1 MKKKQIFLK
10 MPIWTD
16 NLIHYRLTSDHSWAN
31 PIQLKIS
38 TREISKNKSLIVESV
53 QNVNP
58 PDIMGHQIKAYSLK
72 LAFSKEYAKK
82 IEELYPE
89 LDIGKI
95 LLLIYLLI
103 LPKVGDC
110 FKWLQICFLLVKLN
124 LCE

>member
-16 NLIHYRLTSDHSWAN
+16 NLIHYGLTSDHSWAN

-89 LDIGKI
+89 LDIGKT
-95 LLLIYLLI
+95 LLLISLLI
-103 LPKVGDC
+103 
-110 FKWLQICFLLVKLN
+110 
-124 LCE
+124 

>member
-1 MKKKQIFLK
+1 
-10 MPIWTD
+10 
-16 NLIHYRLTSDHSWAN
+16 
-31 PIQLKIS
+31 
-38 TREISKNKSLIVESV
+38 
-53 QNVNP
+53 
-58 PDIMGHQIKAYSLK
+58 MGHQIKAYSLK

-110 FKWLQICFLLVKLN
+110 FKWLQIGFLLAKLN

>member
-1 MKKKQIFLK
+1 
-10 MPIWTD
+10 
-16 NLIHYRLTSDHSWAN
+16 
-31 PIQLKIS
+31 
-38 TREISKNKSLIVESV
+38 
-53 QNVNP
+53 
-58 PDIMGHQIKAYSLK
+58 MGHQIKAYSLK

-89 LDIGKI
+89 LDIGKTP